1 MTERGKHEN
10 SLENLKM
17 GAIARRQGKKRV
29 NVTLL
34 PQTLQWL
41 DRSGNRSEMID
52 EIVRRILKGDLVPK
66 KHE

>member
-1 MTERGKHEN
+1 MTDRGKHEN

-17 GAIARRQGKKRV
+17 GAIARNQGKKRV

-34 PQTLQWL
+34 PRTLEWL

-52 EIVRRILKGDLVPK
+52 EIVRRILKGELVPK
-66 KHE
+66 KYD

>member
-10 SLENLKM
+10 SLKNLKM
-17 GAIARRQGKKRV
+17 GAIARSKGKKRV

-34 PQTLQWL
+34 PETLRWL
-41 DRSGNRSEMID
+41 DKSGNRSETID

-66 KHE
+66 RYD